1 MCFLRRQESL
11 RIPIIAALISLTLT
25 YPALAGPALAGS
37 ATYYSGSLHGKKM
50 ANGKRYNPNHLVAAH
65 PSYPIGT
72 RLKVTNRKT
81 KRSVVVTVTDRCSCS
96 LDLSRAAFRQIGN
109 LKKGRVP
116 VSVSRI

>member
-1 MCFLRRQESL
+1 LCFLRRQENL

-25 YPALAGPALAGS
+25 YPALAGS

-50 ANGKRYNPNHLVAAH
+50 ANGKRYNPNQMVAAH

-116 VSVSRI
+116 VSVTRI

>member
-1 MCFLRRQESL
+1 M

-25 YPALAGPALAGS
+25 YPALAGS
-37 ATYYSGSLHGKKM
+37 ATYYGSSFHGKKM
-50 ANGKRYNPNHLVAAH
+50 ANGKRYNPNQMVAAH

-72 RLKVTNRKT
+72 RLKVTNKNN

-96 LDLSRAAFRQIGN
+96 LDLSRQIGN

-116 VSVSRI
+116 VSVTRI